1 MNRWPLS
8 AKLTAWSVL
17 VVGLGT
23 LLLAVSSGE
32 FLRHEQIEL
41 LDIQLK
47 GEAQRF
53 FNLWDSR
60 SDLPIELRVAE
71 ASERLLLP
79 GTSDLFVVRD
89 RNQNVI
95 FRSFEDAHLRLPGST
110 LGIRTIKL
118 RAGAEY
124 RLGTFQHQTV
134 SLSIATP
141 LQDVEADGVE
151 RFLAVAPVVPCLLVL
166 AGLGGWWIA
175 RKALGPVA
183 EITRE
188 AEAITADRLDR
199 RLAAATVDDEIG
211 RLTRVL
217 NDMLDRLEKGF
228 HQAARF
234 SADASHELKTPLTV
248 LRVSIEDLLGSPD
261 LSESDRAAVAGLLE
275 QTRRLAGITE
285 TLVLLSRAESGRL
298 ELDPQT
304 VNLSELVEACA
315 GDAEILADGR
325 GISIETVVPP
335 NLVVQLDRDR
345 VNQILWNLLD
355 NAIKYNRPNG
365 RISVH
370 AGLWQEKETVWI
382 LIGNSG
388 QGIDPGLSAQVFARF
403 FRNDNCGVPG
413 RGLGLSLSRELARA
427 HGGDIEIVR
436 TDPDWTEFRL
446 TLCSLAD
453 ENRAMPESSGED
465 KVPSWS
471 NGRKPELSEPF
482 A

>member
-1 MNRWPLS
+1 VNRWPLS

-32 FLRHEQIEL
+32 FLRHEQTEL
-41 LDIQLK
+41 LDSQLRGQAK
-47 GEAQRF
+47 RF

-60 SDLPIELRVAE
+60 SDLPIERRVVE
-71 ASERLLLP
+71 VTERLLLP
-79 GTSDLFVVRD
+79 GSDDLVAVRD

-95 FRSFEDAHLRLPGST
+95 FRSFDDTHLRLPAST
-110 LGIRTIKL
+110 LGLRTIKL
-118 RAGAEY
+118 RGAVY
-124 RLGTFQHQTV
+124 RLATFQHQTV

-141 LQDVEADGVE
+141 LQDVEDDGVE

-166 AGLGGWWIA
+166 AGFGGWWIA

-188 AEAITADRLDR
+188 AEAITADKLDR

-261 LSESDRAAVAGLLE
+261 LSERDRAAVAGLLE
-275 QTRRLAGITE
+275 QTRRLAGIIE

-304 VNLSELVEACA
+304 VNLSELVEACV

-325 GISIETVVPP
+325 ISIETMVPP

-355 NAIKYNRPNG
+355 NAIKYNRPRG

-370 AGLWQEKETVWI
+370 AGLWPEKDTVWI

-388 QGIDPGLSAQVFARF
+388 RGIDPAVSAQVFARF
-403 FRNDNCGVPG
+403 FRNDSSGVPG

-446 TLCSLAD
+446 TLGSFVS
-453 ENRAMPESSGED
+453 ENRATPESSAGD
-465 KVPSWS
+465 KVASWS
-471 NGRKPELSEPF
+471 NDRKPELSQPF
-482 A
+482 V

>member
-8 AKLTAWSVL
+8 AKLTGWSVL

-41 LDIQLK
+41 LDWQLK
-47 GEAQRF
+47 AEAQRF

-60 SDLPIELRVAE
+60 PDLPLERRVSE
-71 ASERLLLP
+71 VSERLLLP
-79 GTSDLFVVRD
+79 GTNDLFAVRD
-89 RNQNVI
+89 RNQNII
-95 FRSFEDAHLRLPGST
+95 FRSFDDAHLRLPAST
-110 LGIRTIKL
+110 LGIRTAKL
-118 RAGAEY
+118 RGAGY
-124 RLGTFQHQTV
+124 RIGTFQHQTV

-141 LQDVEADGVE
+141 LQEVESDGVE
-151 RFLAVAPVVPCLLVL
+151 RFLAVAPVVPCLVVL
-166 AGLGGWWIA
+166 AGFGGWWIA

-188 AEAITADRLDR
+188 AEAITADKLDR
-199 RLAAATVDDEIG
+199 RLAAAPVDDEIG

-217 NDMLDRLEKGF
+217 NDMLNRLEKGF

-248 LRVSIEDLLGSPD
+248 LRASIEDLLGSAD
-261 LSESDRAAVAGLLE
+261 LSERDRAAVAGLLE

-285 TLVLLSRAESGRL
+285 TLVLLSRAELGRL

-315 GDAEILADGR
+315 GDAEILVDGR

-335 NLVVQLDRDR
+335 NLVVRLDRDR

-370 AGLWQEKETVWI
+370 AGLWQEKEMVWI
-382 LIGNSG
+382 SIGNSG
-388 QGIDPGLSAQVFARF
+388 RGIDPAVSEQVFARF
-403 FRNDNCGVPG
+403 FRNDNAGVPG

-446 TLCSLAD
+446 TLRSFLN
-453 ENRAMPESSGED
+453 EIRSMPDFALDD

-471 NGRKPELSEPF
+471 NGRKVELTEPF
-482 A
+482 V

>member
-1 MNRWPLS
+1 
-8 AKLTAWSVL
+8 V
-17 VVGLGT
+17 
-23 LLLAVSSGE
+23 
-32 FLRHEQIEL
+32 
-41 LDIQLK
+41 
-47 GEAQRF
+47 
-53 FNLWDSR
+53 
-60 SDLPIELRVAE
+60 
-71 ASERLLLP
+71 
-79 GTSDLFVVRD
+79 
-89 RNQNVI
+89 
-95 FRSFEDAHLRLPGST
+95 
-110 LGIRTIKL
+110 
-118 RAGAEY
+118 
-124 RLGTFQHQTV
+124 
-134 SLSIATP
+134 
-141 LQDVEADGVE
+141 
-151 RFLAVAPVVPCLLVL
+151 VL
-166 AGLGGWWIA
+166 AGFGGWWIA

-188 AEAITADRLDR
+188 AEAITADKLDR
-199 RLAAATVDDEIG
+199 RLAAAPVDDEIG

-248 LRVSIEDLLGSPD
+248 LRASIEDLLGSPD
-261 LSESDRAAVAGLLE
+261 LSERDRAAVAGLLE

-285 TLVLLSRAESGRL
+285 TLVLLSRAELGRL
-298 ELDPQT
+298 ELDSHT

-315 GDAEILADGR
+315 GDAEILVDGR

-370 AGLWQEKETVWI
+370 AGLWQEKEMVWI
-382 LIGNSG
+382 SIGNSG
-388 QGIDPGLSAQVFARF
+388 RGIDPAVSEQVFARF
-403 FRNDNCGVPG
+403 FRNANTGVPG

-427 HGGDIEIVR
+427 HGGDIEIIR

-446 TLCSLAD
+446 TLRSFLN
-453 ENRAMPESSGED
+453 EIRSMPDFALDD

-471 NGRKPELSEPF
+471 NGRKVELTEPF
-482 A
+482 V